1 MFTSKN
7 SLPFD
12 NRYKTFRILNFNKPY
27 TNYKTYNIKYHP
39 ENKTNILAIYVD
51 NQECNNIATNKS
63 LLPTNKIDEKT
74 SLLSQKINT
83 KLNTKILPTY
93 FVEIHYTP
101 EQNKPKLEYVMTEL
115 DISELLS
122 KYDFCIKL

>member
-7 SLPFD
+7 SFPFD
-12 NRYKTFRILNFNKPY
+12 NRYKTFRILNYGKPY

-51 NQECNNIATNKS
+51 NQNCSNIATNKS
-63 LLPTNKIDEKT
+63 LLSTNKIDEKT
-74 SLLSQKINT
+74 SLLCNTINT
-83 KLNTKILPTY
+83 KLNPTY

-101 EQNKPKLEYVMTEL
+101 EQKKPNLEYIMSES
-115 DISELLS
+115 DICELLS
-122 KYDFCIKL
+122 KYDFGIKL

>member
-7 SLPFD
+7 SFPFD
-12 NRYKTFRILNFNKPY
+12 NRYKTFRILNYGKPY

-63 LLPTNKIDEKT
+63 LLSTNKIDEKT
-74 SLLSQKINT
+74 SLLCNTINT
-83 KLNTKILPTY
+83 KLIPTY

-101 EQNKPKLEYVMTEL
+101 EQNKPKLEYIMTES
-115 DISELLS
+115 DICELLS
-122 KYDFCIKL
+122 KYDFGIKL